1 MQLRQPRTPGRAGTV
16 ASLVTHSRLVR
27 QPFGRPLRRAELSH
41 QVLAKRYALPV
52 FASDN
57 LSSVAYATEEILV
70 VLALAGTSYFAWS
83 IWIALAIMAGYA
95 VIIISYR
102 QTLSA
107 YPNGGGSYIVSRDN
121 LGEGVAQVAGA
132 ALLVDYILTVSV
144 SIASGVANFSSGIHQ
159 FLPGIPVFSTQA
171 RVITSLLLLALMW
184 YVNKR
189 GLKESG
195 RAFALPAYF
204 FLVSVFLMLGVGLVK
219 GLTGQLG
226 DVQDVHGTIE
236 ATQSMTLL
244 LLLRAYASGNTAVTG
259 VEAISNGIPAFAD
272 PKPKNAAITM
282 AIMGSLVAVMFLG
295 ITQLAHVTHAQA
307 SESETVISQLG
318 RTVFSAHS
326 PFYVAVIFGTAAILI
341 LAANTS
347 FVDFPRLAALQ
358 AGDRFL
364 PGWLMDRD
372 NRLVFGVGISVLSV
386 AAGALLIVFQASV
399 THLIP
404 LYAVGVFLSI
414 TLSQAGMAVHWRRS
428 GRLRPGEQL
437 PRYSPDG
444 ELVTT
449 IEHDGGWHWKLALS
463 AAGATM
469 TAVIT
474 CIFAVAKFTQGAWI
488 IVIVIPTLLVV
499 FFRIHRHYRT
509 VQRAMTLQRDEIR
522 PYLEQPVV
530 TLHLLVVA
538 GLQRHTLPA
547 LREFVHMPG
556 YGGMRQAVHVDVNE
570 QATAELRQQWREL
583 GIDAMG
589 LPLVIL
595 PSHYGAGDVI
605 DTLVSYVRGALSVDD
620 SLRVEVV
627 ITDWASNTSWW
638 GWLLTP
644 ALHHLTGARLRLAF
658 LAEDRATVKNYRT
671 LTSRPG
677 LPAPSH
683 RS

>member
-1 MQLRQPRTPGRAGTV
+1 M
-16 ASLVTHSRLVR
+16 THSRLVK
-27 QPFGRPLRRAELSH
+27 QPFGRPLRRAELSR

-57 LSSVAYATEEILV
+57 LSSVAYATEEILI
-70 VLALAGTSYFAWS
+70 VLALAGTSYFSWS
-83 IWIALAIMAGYA
+83 MWIALAIMAGYG
-95 VIIISYR
+95 IIIVSYR

-107 YPNGGGSYIVSRDN
+107 YPSGGGSYIVSRDN
-121 LGEGVAQVAGA
+121 LGEAVAQVAGA
-132 ALLVDYILTVSV
+132 SLLVDYTLTVSV

-159 FLPGIPVFSTQA
+159 FLPGIPVFNTQA

-189 GLKESG
+189 GVKESG
-195 RAFALPAYF
+195 RAFAIPAYF
-204 FLVSVFLMLGVGLVK
+204 FLVSVFLMLAVGLVK
-219 GLTGQLG
+219 GLTGHLG
-226 DVQDVHGTIE
+226 EVQDVHGAIE

-259 VEAISNGIPAFAD
+259 VEAISNGIPAFAE

-282 AIMGSLVAVMFLG
+282 AIMGSLVLVMFLG
-295 ITQLAHVTHAQA
+295 ITKLALVAHVQA
-307 SESETVISQLG
+307 SESETVISQIG

-347 FVDFPRLAALQ
+347 FADFPRLAALQ

-364 PGWLMDRD
+364 PSWLMDRD

-428 GRLRPGEQL
+428 GRLRPGERQ
-437 PRYSPDG
+437 PRYTADG
-444 ELVTT
+444 QLVTT

-463 AAGATM
+463 AFGATM
-469 TAVIT
+469 TGIIT

-499 FFRIHRHYRT
+499 FFGIHRHYRT
-509 VQRAMTLQRDEIR
+509 VQRAMRLERDEVR
-522 PYLEQPVV
+522 PYLDQPVV
-530 TLHLLVVA
+530 TLHLLVVSA
-538 GLQRHTLPA
+538 LQRHTLPA
-547 LREFVHMPG
+547 LREFVHMAG

-570 QATAELRQQWREL
+570 EAAAELRHQWREL
-583 GIDAMG
+583 GIDRMG
-589 LPLVIL
+589 LPLVVL
-595 PSHYGAGDVI
+595 PSQVGAGDVI

-620 SLRVEVV
+620 SLRVDVV
-627 ITDWASNTSWW
+627 ITDWASNRSWW

-658 LAEDRATVKNYRT
+658 LAEDRVTVKNYRT
-671 LTSRPG
+671 LTSG
-677 LPAPSH
+677 VH
-683 RS
+683 REAEA

>member
-1 MQLRQPRTPGRAGTV
+1 M
-16 ASLVTHSRLVR
+16 
-27 QPFGRPLRRAELSH
+27 
-41 QVLAKRYALPV
+41 LAKRYALPV

-70 VLALAGTSYFAWS
+70 VLALAGTGYFAWS
-83 IWIALAIMAGYA
+83 IWIALVIMAGYA
-95 VIIISYR
+95 VIIVSYR

-121 LGEGVAQVAGA
+121 LGEGAAQVAGA

-144 SIASGVANFSSGIHQ
+144 SIAAGVANFSSGLHQ
-159 FLPGIPVFSTQA
+159 FVPGIAVFDA
-171 RVITSLLLLALMW
+171 RSRVGASLLLLALMW
-184 YVNKR
+184 YLNKR

-195 RAFALPAYF
+195 RAFAAPAYF
-204 FLVSVFLMLGVGLVK
+204 FLVSVFLLLGVGLFK
-219 GLTGQLG
+219 ALSGGLG

-236 ATQSMTLL
+236 ASQSMTLL

-259 VEAISNGIPAFAD
+259 VEAISNGIPAFAE

-295 ITQLAHVTHAQA
+295 ITELALATHAQA
-307 SESETVISQLG
+307 SESETIISQLG
-318 RTVFSAHS
+318 RTVFGAQS

-386 AAGALLIVFQASV
+386 AAAVLLVVFQASV

-404 LYAVGVFLSI
+404 LYAVGVFMSI
-414 TLSQAGMAVHWRRS
+414 TLSQAGMAVHWRRT
-428 GRLRPGEQL
+428 GRLRPGERQ
-437 PRYSPDG
+437 PRYTPDG
-444 ELVTT
+444 QLVTT
-449 IEHDGGWHWKLALS
+449 LVHDRGWRWKLALS
-463 AAGATM
+463 TAGAVM
-469 TAVIT
+469 TGAIT
-474 CIFAVAKFTQGAWI
+474 CIFAVAKFTQGAWV
-488 IVIVIPTLLVV
+488 IVILIPTLLVI

-509 VQRAMTLQRDEIR
+509 VQRAMALERNEVR
-522 PYLEQPVV
+522 PYLEEPVV
-530 TLHLLVVA
+530 TLHLLVVSA
-538 GLQRHTLPA
+538 LQRHTLPA
-547 LREFVHMPG
+547 LREFVHMAG
-556 YGGMRQAVHVDVNE
+556 YGGMRQAIHVDVNE
-570 QATAELRQQWREL
+570 QATAELKLQWREL
-583 GIDAMG
+583 GIDTLG
-589 LPLVIL
+589 LPLVVL
-595 PSHYGAGDVI
+595 PSHFGADDVI

-620 SLRVEVV
+620 SLRVDVV
-627 ITDWASNTSWW
+627 ITDWASNTKWW

-658 LAEDRATVKNYRT
+658 LAEDRVTVKNYRT
-671 LTSRPG
+671 LTDGVRRQVKS
-677 LPAPSH
+677 
-683 RS
+683 